1 MKPLL
6 LIPAG
11 ILAAHV
17 LWLALYG
24 LFLAVVVK

>member
-6 LIPAG
+6 IITAG
-11 ILAAHV
+11 ILAAHA

-24 LFLAVVVK
+24 LFLALVK

>member
-6 LIPAG
+6 LISAG
-11 ILAAHV
+11 ILAAHA

-24 LFLAVVVK
+24 LFLAVLAK